1 MTLGYLF
8 GAAISDPDPEH
19 GTHLYDAF
27 PAMRRTY
34 DEVAEWTGL
43 APKQVLRGD
52 FTPTNEHDRF
62 GLNGIRLAAL
72 ALGIHDVLAD
82 SDINP
87 AVVGGISLGGLISS
101 CVAGAVERRDLF
113 GLLRHESTT
122 PPPQPTPAPQGS
134 AIAMVPIDEDPT
146 WYYGDSRENVHLGGD
161 FGVLADGSMRLLM
174 LSGTRAAL
182 DRLVAESAPGL
193 VSVIAGQPFA
203 VHSPLRQY
211 ASDYMAERVN
221 ALPFADPKLPL
232 CSFLDQRTLTDAD
245 DVRDMFLRNK
255 THTMSLPNVTQEMK
269 GHDTRLAL
277 VLGPTLP
284 AGAIRFPFPVV
295 QITQPHHI
303 TEALTAI
310 YEYDVELP
318 AAHGV

>member
-19 GTHLYDAF
+19 GTHLYEAF

-43 APKQVLRGD
+43 SPRQVLRGD
-52 FTPTNEHDRF
+52 FTPANEHDRF

-72 ALGIHDVLAD
+72 ALGIHDILAD
-82 SDINP
+82 SDIHP
-87 AVVGGISLGGLISS
+87 GVVGGISLGGLISS
-101 CVAGAVERRDLF
+101 CVAGAVRRRDLF

-122 PPPQPTPAPQGS
+122 PPPRPTPARQGS
-134 AIAMVPIDEDPT
+134 AIAMVPVGEDPSF
-146 WYYGDSRENVHLGGD
+146 YYGDSRENVHLGGD

-174 LSGTRAAL
+174 LSGTRTAL
-182 DRLVAESAPGL
+182 ERLVAESVPGL
-193 VSVIAGQPFA
+193 VSVIDGQPFA

-211 ASDYMAERVN
+211 ASDYMADRVN
-221 ALPFADPKLPL
+221 AMPVVDPVLPL
-232 CSFLDQRTLTDAD
+232 CSFLDQRTLTTAAE
-245 DVRDMFLRNK
+245 VRDLFLRNK
-255 THTMSLPNVTQEMK
+255 THTMSLPHVVGEMK
-269 GHDTRLAL
+269 GHGTRLAL

-303 TEALTAI
+303 TDAMTAI
-310 YEYDVELP
+310 YEYGVELP
-318 AAHGV
+318 APHGV